1 VSDTSSNEHPSHL
14 LDRVVIRFAGDSGDG
29 MQLVGDRFTTSSAL
43 LGNDLA
49 TFPDFPAE
57 IRAPAGTLAGVS
69 AFQVHISDHD
79 ISTPGDAPNVLVAM
93 NPAALKANLDLLPAG
108 ATIIVNVDAFEE
120 RNLHKAGYE
129 VSPLSDGS
137 LSAYTVYEVPMTSI
151 TTEVSRDA
159 GVKPRDAERSKNFF
173 ALGLI
178 SWLYTRPLEAT
189 AAWIEERYA
198 GTPLV
203 KEANLRALKAGFH
216 FGETAELFESA
227 YEVRPAELEPG
238 EYVNITGNTATAW
251 GLIAAATLSGL
262 PLFLGTYPI
271 TPASDILH
279 ELSKHKEFGVRTFQ
293 AEDEIAGIGAAL
305 GASFGG
311 ALGVTTTSGPG
322 LDLKSEM
329 IGLAIN
335 LELPLLIIDVQRGGP
350 STGLPTKTEQADL
363 LHAMYGRHGEAP
375 LPIVAAKTP
384 SHCFAATIEAV
395 RLAVKYRTPVILL
408 SDGYLAN
415 GTEPWRLPDLDD
427 LPRIDPDFAK
437 GTNHVDEDGHQVFW
451 PYLRDEDT
459 LARPWAPPGLAG
471 LEHRIGGL
479 EKQDGSG
486 NVNYDGANH
495 EHMARRRAAKIAG
508 IAHDIPPTELDD
520 EDGDADILVVGWGS
534 TYGAIAAGVQ
544 RTRARGHKVA
554 HAHLDHLN
562 PFPADLG
569 DVLHRYRKVLVPEVN
584 LGQLSRLLRAEYLVD
599 AISFTQ
605 VKGVPFR
612 AASMESAI
620 LELLNAHGVGSV
632 PGDPSEGAPPTEVPD
647 GELPANGKVSR

>member
-1 VSDTSSNEHPSHL
+1 VPDTTTDPKSPHL
-14 LDRVVIRFAGDSGDG
+14 IDRVVIRFAGDSGDG
-29 MQLVGDRFTTSSAL
+29 MQLAGDRFTTTSAI

-79 ISTPGDAPNVLVAM
+79 ISTPGDSPNVLVAM
-93 NPAALKANLDLLPAG
+93 NPAALKANIEALPKG
-108 ATIIVNVDAFEE
+108 ATVIVNVDAFEE
-120 RNLHKAGYE
+120 RNLNKAGYE
-129 VSPLSDGS
+129 ASPLSDGS

-151 TTEVSRDA
+151 TTEVSKEA

-178 SWLYTRPLEAT
+178 SWLYTRPTEAT
-189 AAWIEERYA
+189 AEWIEEKYA
-198 GTPLV
+198 GKPLV
-203 KEANLRALKAGFH
+203 MEANLRAFKAGYH

-227 YEVRPAELEPG
+227 YQVKPAVLEPG
-238 EYVNITGNTATAW
+238 QYVNVTGNTATAW
-251 GLIAAATLSGL
+251 GLIAAASMSGL

-279 ELSKHKEFGVRTFQ
+279 ELSKHKQFGVRTFQ
-293 AEDEIAGIGAAL
+293 AEDEISGIGAAL
-305 GASFGG
+305 GAAFGG

-322 LDLKSEM
+322 IDLKSETM
-329 IGLAIN
+329 GLAVS
-335 LELPLLIIDVQRGGP
+335 LELPLLIIDIQRGGP

-363 LHAMYGRHGEAP
+363 LHAMYGRHGESP

-384 SHCFAATIEAV
+384 SHCFEATLEAV

-427 LPRIDPDFAK
+427 LPAIAPEFATE
-437 GTNHVDEDGHQVFW
+437 TNHVEPDGTEVFW
-451 PYLRDEDT
+451 PYIRDDQT
-459 LARPWAPPGLAG
+459 LARPWAPPGVPG

-479 EKQDGSG
+479 EKADGSG
-486 NVNYDGANH
+486 NVAYDGPNH
-495 EHMARRRAAKIAG
+495 ERMTRLRAAKIAG
-508 IAHDIPPTELDD
+508 IAHDIPPTDLDD
-520 EDGDADILVVGWGS
+520 EDGAEVLVIGWGS

-544 RTRARGHKVA
+544 RVRARGYRVA
-554 HAHLDHLN
+554 QAHLVHLN

-569 DVLHRYRKVLVPEVN
+569 GVLARYHRVLVPEVN

-599 AISFTQ
+599 AVSFTQ
-605 VKGVPFR
+605 VQGIPFR
-612 AASMESAI
+612 AAAMEAAI
-620 LELLNAHGVGSV
+620 LQQIDGTAESHSREVASVG
-632 PGDPSEGAPPTEVPD
+632 PT
-647 GELPANGKVSR
+647 GKGTHS

>member
-1 VSDTSSNEHPSHL
+1 MSNTTQPKPPHL

-29 MQLVGDRFTTSSAL
+29 MQLAGDRFTTSSAL
-43 LGNDLA
+43 FGNDLA

-79 ISTPGDAPNVLVAM
+79 ISTAGDSPNVLVAM
-93 NPAALKANLDLLPAG
+93 NPAALRANIDSLPKG
-108 ATIIVNVDAFEE
+108 ATVIVNVDAFEE
-120 RNLHKAGYE
+120 RNLVKAGYE
-129 VSPLSDGS
+129 SDPLGDGS

-151 TTEVSRDA
+151 TTEVSKEA

-178 SWLYTRPLEAT
+178 SWLYTRPIDGT
-189 AAWIEERYA
+189 MGWIGEKYA
-198 GTPLV
+198 GKPLV
-203 KEANLRALKAGFH
+203 MEANLRAFKAGFH
-216 FGETAELFESA
+216 FGETTELFESS
-227 YEVRPAELEPG
+227 YEVKPATLAPG
-238 EYVNITGNTATAW
+238 EYVNVTGNTATAW
-251 GLIAAATLSGL
+251 GLIVAATRSDL

-279 ELSKHKEFGVRTFQ
+279 ELSKHKQFGVRTFQ
-293 AEDEIAGIGAAL
+293 AEDEISGIGAAL
-305 GASFGG
+305 GAAFGG

-322 LDLKSEM
+322 VDLKSEM
-329 IGLAIN
+329 IGLAIS
-335 LELPLLIIDVQRGGP
+335 LELPLLIIDIQRGGP

-384 SHCFAATIEAV
+384 SHCFEATVEAV

-415 GTEPWRLPDLDD
+415 GTEPWKLPDLDQ
-427 LPRIDPDFAK
+427 LPDIDPDFA
-437 GTNHVDEDGHQVFW
+437 TDPNHVDDDGNAVFW
-451 PYLRDEDT
+451 PYLRDPET

-479 EKQDGSG
+479 EKADGSG
-486 NVNYDGANH
+486 NVAYDGANH
-495 EHMARRRAAKIAG
+495 EKMTRLRAAKIAG
-508 IAHDIPPTELDD
+508 IAHDIPPTDVDD
-520 EDGDADILVVGWGS
+520 EDGAEVLVIGWGS

-544 RTRARGHKVA
+544 RVRARGHKVA
-554 HAHLDHLN
+554 QAHLMHLN

-569 DVLHRYRKVLVPEVN
+569 EVLSSYKKVLVPEVN

-605 VKGVPFR
+605 VQGIPFR
-612 AASMESAI
+612 AAAMESAI
-620 LELLNAHGVGSV
+620 LQQIDGTAERFAAEATGSTDTIEK
-632 PGDPSEGAPPTEVPD
+632 GT
-647 GELPANGKVSR
+647 LR

>member
-1 VSDTSSNEHPSHL
+1 
-14 LDRVVIRFAGDSGDG
+14 

-93 NPAALKANLDLLPAG
+93 NPAALRANLDILPPG
-108 ATIIVNVDAFEE
+108 ATIIVNVDAFDE

-129 VSPLSDGS
+129 TNPLGDGS

-151 TTEVSRDA
+151 TTEVSKDA

-178 SWLYTRPLEAT
+178 SWLYTRPVEAT
-189 AAWIEERYA
+189 AGWIEEKYA
-198 GTPLV
+198 GRPLV

-216 FGETAELFESA
+216 FGETAELFESS

-238 EYVNITGNTATAW
+238 EYVNITGNTAIAW
-251 GLIAAATLSGL
+251 GLIAAATQSGL

-305 GASFGG
+305 GAAFGG

-322 LDLKSEM
+322 VDLKAEM

-335 LELPLLIIDVQRGGP
+335 LELPLLIVDVQRGGP

-384 SHCFAATIEAV
+384 SHCFAATVEAV

-415 GTEPWRLPDLDD
+415 GTEPWRLPDLAD
-427 LPRIDPDFAK
+427 LPEIDPGFAI
-437 GTNHVDEDGHQVFW
+437 GTNHVDEHGNDVFW
-451 PYLRDEDT
+451 PYLRDEAT
-459 LARPWAPPGLAG
+459 LARPWAPPGVAG

-495 EHMARRRAAKIAG
+495 ERMTRLRAAKIAG
-508 IAHDIPPTELDD
+508 IADDIPPTELDD
-520 EDGDADILVVGWGS
+520 EDGEARILVIGWGS

-569 DVLHRYRKVLVPEVN
+569 DVLRRYEKVLVPEVN

-620 LELLNAHGVGSV
+620 LELINAHGVGSV
-632 PGDPSEGAPPTEVPD
+632 SGYPSGDILPPEPAPH
-647 GELPANGKVSR
+647 GKVSRS

>member
-1 VSDTSSNEHPSHL
+1 MVSDTTTNEHSSQQ

-29 MQLVGDRFTTSSAL
+29 MQLAGDRFTTSSAL

-79 ISTPGDAPNVLVAM
+79 ILTPGDSPNVLVAM
-93 NPAALKANLDLLPAG
+93 NPAALKANVASLTPG
-108 ATIIVNVDAFEE
+108 ATVIVNVDAFEE
-120 RNLHKAGYE
+120 RNLAKAGY
-129 VSPLSDGS
+129 SANPLGDGS
-137 LSAYTVYEVPMTSI
+137 LSAFTVYEVPMTSI
-151 TTEVSRDA
+151 TTEVSKDA

-178 SWLYTRPLEAT
+178 SWLYTRPVEAT
-189 AAWIEERYA
+189 VGWIEDKYA
-198 GTPLV
+198 DKPLV

-216 FGETAELFESA
+216 FGETAELFESS
-227 YEVRPAELEPG
+227 YQVRPAALDPG
-238 EYVNITGNTATAW
+238 EYVNVTGNIATAW
-251 GLIAAATLSGL
+251 GLIAAATQSGL

-293 AEDEIAGIGAAL
+293 AEDEISGIGAAL
-305 GASFGG
+305 GAAFGG

-322 LDLKSEM
+322 VDLKAEM
-329 IGLAIN
+329 MGLAVS
-335 LELPLLIIDVQRGGP
+335 LELPLLIINIQRGGP

-363 LHAMYGRHGEAP
+363 LHAMYGRHGESP

-384 SHCFAATIEAV
+384 SHCFEATVEAV

-415 GTEPWRLPDLDD
+415 GTEPWRLPDVSD
-427 LPRIDPDFAK
+427 LPVIDPGFAT
-437 GTNHVDEDGHQVFW
+437 GTNHTEEDGTEVFW
-451 PYLRDEDT
+451 PYVRDEIT

-479 EKQDGSG
+479 EKEDGSG

-495 EHMARRRAAKIAG
+495 ERMTRLRAARIAG
-508 IAHDIPPTELDD
+508 IADDIPLTDLDD
-520 EDGDADILVVGWGS
+520 QDGDAEVLVVGWGS
-534 TYGAIAAGVQ
+534 TYGAIAAGV
-544 RTRARGHKVA
+544 RRVRARGYKVA
-554 HAHLDHLN
+554 HAHLVHLN

-569 DVLHRYRKVLVPEVN
+569 DVLGRYRKVLVPEVN
-584 LGQLSRLLRAEYLVD
+584 MGQLSRLLRAEFLVD
-599 AISFTQ
+599 AVSFNQ
-605 VKGVPFR
+605 VEGIPFR
-612 AASMESAI
+612 AAAMETALVALIEGEDIEGNDAAS
-620 LELLNAHGVGSV
+620 NVG
-632 PGDPSEGAPPTEVPD
+632 PLPT
-647 GELPANGKVSR
+647 NGKVTVR